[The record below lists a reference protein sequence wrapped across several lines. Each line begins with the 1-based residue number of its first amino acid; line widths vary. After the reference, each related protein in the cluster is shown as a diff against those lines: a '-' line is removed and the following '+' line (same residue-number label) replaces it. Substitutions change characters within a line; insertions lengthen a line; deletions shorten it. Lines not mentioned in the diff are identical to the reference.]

1 LSQGRSE
8 FVGSDVLP
16 ARELIFIILVA
27 LAIRLSWAATISVA
41 PLSDS
46 HAYDIFARNLLH
58 YGVFG
63 WTSDTPFAFWPPG
76 TSFLYAG
83 VYRVFGESFSN
94 IVGLNILLSC
104 GLLAA
109 TARVACRF
117 YGGQVATVA
126 TGILAIWPTLIMFTT
141 VLASEL
147 PFMLFTIGALDA
159 WSMPRRSLLL
169 RSIIA
174 GGLLGAAALVRPL
187 ALALPL
193 LFGVSLCFS
202 GPFSLKVLG
211 TEFRMVFVSSII
223 MALVIS
229 PWTWRNYKLYGEPVL
244 ISTNGGITFWMGNSP
259 GTDGG
264 YMEIPDRLS
273 QLNDNEQSKIL
284 GEEAR
289 DYIRDY
295 PAAFASRTLKKV
307 LQLYSNES
315 IGVSWNLR
323 GINDSFG
330 DHAILFFKRLT
341 QISWALIFLLAFAG
355 LVIVVSSYG
364 WRAMISPVVICII
377 FYTLVCGIIVS
388 QDRYHLA
395 FAPQLAI
402 LAAVGLLSFRKRF
415 LVHRMPSSPASL

>member
-1 LSQGRSE
+1 MSQGRSE
-8 FVGSDVLP
+8 RDGSDVFP
-16 ARELIFIILVA
+16 ARDLIFVILVA
-27 LAIRLSWAATISVA
+27 LAIRFAWAATISIA

-46 HAYDIFARNLLH
+46 HAYDVFARNLLR

-63 WTSDTPFAFWPPG
+63 WTSDAPFAFWPPG

-83 VYRVFGESFSN
+83 VYRIFGESFSN

-104 GLLAA
+104 GLLAT

-117 YGGQVATVA
+117 YGGQVAIFA
-126 TGILAIWPTLIMFTT
+126 AGILAIWPTLIMFTT

-147 PFMLFTIGALDA
+147 PFMLLTISALDA
-159 WSMPRRSLLL
+159 WSMPKRSLLL

-193 LFGVSLCFS
+193 LFGVSFCFS
-202 GPFSLKVLG
+202 GPFSLKVFG
-211 TEFRMVFVSSII
+211 TEFRMVFASSIV

-244 ISTNGGITFWMGNSP
+244 ISTNGGVTFWMGNSP
-259 GTDGG
+259 GTDGA
-264 YMEIPDRLS
+264 YMEIPERLS

-284 GEEAR
+284 GGEAR
-289 DYIRDY
+289 NFIREY
-295 PAAFASRTLKKV
+295 PAAFVSRTLKKV

-323 GINDSFG
+323 GINGSFG
-330 DHAILFFKRLT
+330 DDATSFLKRLT
-341 QISWALIFLLAFAG
+341 QISWALICLLAFAG
-355 LVIVVSSYG
+355 LVKIVGSCG
-364 WRAMISPVVICII
+364 WRAMVFPEIVCII
-377 FYTLVCGIIVS
+377 FYTLVSGIIVS

-402 LAAVGLLSFRKRF
+402 LAAVGLLSIRKVF
-415 LVHRMPSSPASL
+415 LVRLMRNLSGSL